1 MKTNIL
7 ISILI
12 LLSMLACGVPV
23 VVTSSVLV
31 VDYSQ
36 EGLNSFRDLPTV
48 TAAPEQ
54 LDPLP
59 SVGTKNQYI
68 P

>member
-1 MKTNIL
+1 MV
-7 ISILI
+7 
-12 LLSMLACGVPV
+12 LLLACGVPV
-23 VVTSSVLV
+23 VVTSSALV
-31 VDYSQ
+31 VNYSQ

-59 SVGTKNQYI
+59 SVGTKNLYI

>member
-1 MKTNIL
+1 
-7 ISILI
+7 
-12 LLSMLACGVPV
+12 MLACGVPV
-23 VVTSSVLV
+23 VVTSSVLL
-31 VDYSQ
+31 VDDTR

-48 TAAPEQ
+48 TAAPEL